1 MGVTPLTDAQ
11 LAAIAALVAARRV
24 EAVPI
29 DARRVAAFLAAAE
42 DRISQ
47 LPLLSSTRV
56 KYDLA
61 YDAAHDVGEA
71 LLAAYGYRT
80 TNGSG
85 QHEALG
91 RFLEAVLD
99 SPPGNEAAKRCDRL
113 RRTRN
118 QSHYGARPIGVADAS
133 LTERT
138 ATELLAA
145 IQSRGVDL
153 AE

>member
-85 QHEALG
+85 QHEAQISRSCPRFAAGQRGGQALRPLAQDAESESLRSASDWGG
-91 RFLEAVLD
+91 RCE
-99 SPPGNEAAKRCDRL
+99 
-113 RRTRN
+113 
-118 QSHYGARPIGVADAS
+118 
-133 LTERT
+133 
-138 ATELLAA
+138 
-145 IQSRGVDL
+145 SR
-153 AE
+153 

>member
-1 MGVTPLTDAQ
+1 MAVSRLTAAQQQAVDMLVTARRIDKVTPD
-11 LAAIAALVAARRV
+11 VARA
-24 EAVPI
+24 
-29 DARRVAAFLAAAE
+29 AAFLAAAA

-47 LPLLSSTRV
+47 LPLLTSVIV

-91 RFLEAVLD
+91 RFLRAVLD
-99 SPPGNEAAKRCDRL
+99 SPPGDRAAKRYDRL
-113 RRTRN
+113 RRARN
-118 QSHYGARPIGVADAS
+118 QSHYNATPVGAAEAES
-133 LTERT
+133 AART
-138 ATELLAA
+138 AQELQGAALA
-145 IQSRGVDL
+145 RGVGT
-153 AE
+153 